1 MEKPLTEI
9 KLIAIDIDGTLLDPD
24 GEITARVRG
33 AIEAAQ
39 RAGIIVTLAT
49 ARRYFSTREI
59 ADMLGL
65 ELPLIV
71 YDGALIVNHPAQT
84 ILRSQPLSA
93 HVAGQVVEIFR
104 RYNIQPVVQPCDGLL
119 EAVWTGPAEWDHPE
133 LATYTAAAGER
144 LCRMSYEQLRA
155 GRVDPLRVVAFA
167 SQEAIQRLIP
177 AVSVLACSW
186 SRLSMGSYNC
196 AELAIMHPGCSKAS
210 GVAALAALYDIPLA
224 QVMAIGDNTNDIAML
239 QTVGWGVAMG
249 QASAVVKAAARA
261 ITASNQED
269 GVALAIEQYAL
280 AQRPHVV
287 PLRAVEMTAPR
298 RSFPMRPDQV
308 DKALASD

>member
-1 MEKPLTEI
+1 
-9 KLIAIDIDGTLLDPD
+9 
-24 GEITARVRG
+24 
-33 AIEAAQ
+33 
-39 RAGIIVTLAT
+39 
-49 ARRYFSTREI
+49 
-59 ADMLGL
+59 
-65 ELPLIV
+65 
-71 YDGALIVNHPAQT
+71 
-84 ILRSQPLSA
+84 
-93 HVAGQVVEIFR
+93 
-104 RYNIQPVVQPCDGLL
+104 
-119 EAVWTGPAEWDHPE
+119 
-133 LATYTAAAGER
+133 
-144 LCRMSYEQLRA
+144 
-155 GRVDPLRVVAFA
+155 
-167 SQEAIQRLIP
+167 
-177 AVSVLACSW
+177 
-186 SRLSMGSYNC
+186 MGSYNC

>member
-9 KLIAIDIDGTLLDPD
+9 KLIAIDIDGTLLNPA

-49 ARRYFSTREI
+49 ARRYFSTRQI

-84 ILRSQPLSA
+84 ILHSQPLSA
-93 HVAGQVVEIFR
+93 RVARQVIEIFLR
-104 RYNIQPVVQPCDGLL
+104 HNVQPVVQPCDGLL
-119 EAVWTGPAEWDHPE
+119 EAVWTGPAERDQPE
-133 LATYTAAAGER
+133 LTTYIAAAGER
-144 LCRMSYEQLRA
+144 LCRMSYEQLCA
-155 GRVDPLRVVAFA
+155 GSIDPLRVVAFA
-167 SQEAIQRLIP
+167 SQDAIQRLIP
-177 AVSVLACSW
+177 EVSALACSW
-186 SRLSMGSYNC
+186 SRLSMGSYAC
-196 AELAIMHPGCSKAS
+196 AELAIMHSGCSKAS
-210 GVAALAALYDIPLA
+210 GVAALAAFYGIPLA

-239 QTVGWGVAMG
+239 QAVGWGVAMG
-249 QASAVVKAAARA
+249 QAPAVVKAAARA

-269 GVALAIEQYAL
+269 GVALAIERYAL
-280 AQRPHVV
+280 TQRPHVV
-287 PLRAVEMTAPR
+287 SLQAAEMTAPL
-298 RSFPMRPDQV
+298 RSFPVLPDQA